1 MNLENSY
8 SISTALEKPIIR
20 SIFKTPQQIQLAFGV
35 VGVIVQ
41 RFFDS
46 LGFSTKVNP
55 VQVEI
60 ITSDTMEHFKYETLD
75 DIVLFFK
82 YCRQGKFGST
92 HRGVDSNLLFGE
104 WFPKYMELKA
114 EERERKIELEKKA
127 NIKSEQGNA
136 VYEYYKKA
144 AYKKYLKEQRLKMQ
158 TEIDEMVKSM
168 DKQMLEDT
176 ISDWQKKPELSE
188 HLKYLKTKRTQ
199 FR

>member
-1 MNLENSY
+1 MSLENSY
-8 SISTALEKPIIR
+8 SISNALEKPVVR
-20 SIFKTPQQIQLAFGV
+20 NIFKTPEQIQLAFGV
-35 VGVIVQ
+35 VGVVVQ

-60 ITSDTMEHFKYETLD
+60 ITSDTIEYFKYETLD

-92 HRGVDSNLLFGE
+92 HRGVDSNLIFGE

-114 EERERKIELEKKA
+114 TERESLKEQEKKEH
-127 NIKSEQGNA
+127 IKSDKENI
-136 VYEYYKKA
+136 VYKHYEKV
-144 AYKKYLKEQRLKMQ
+144 AYQKYLKEQQLKIQ
-158 TEIDEMVKSM
+158 IEIDDMVKSM

-176 ISDWQKKPELSE
+176 ISDWSNKPELSE
-188 HLKYLKTKRTQ
+188 YLKYLKTKRNL